1 MKVLKL
7 LYRFAEYRGLGSSLT
22 TAFSYVC
29 AFVGVKTFVDLR
41 ESLGLHG
48 IFWTYA
54 IISAFGFLFSLAFV
68 PETKGL
74 NLDEMM
80 PKTSILTASNS
91 VNSQANSEATSTT
104 SRSSATSVTST
115 SSTDEPCHSS
125 SSSRY
130 VWNSSRI
137 GFFIDIYVADVKS
150 FWWARSFSMARIE
163 NLSTHRRRFHL
174 FCCLVL
180 KEWLGIWSYLTEFHI
195 DNELPNYHRFT
206 LYVDILVPTALV
218 LDWKKQEKQLYL
230 VDTILNSHEINAS
243 ILQISWVYCSLHK
256 CQNIN
261 KVNPSNA
268 ICLPSITNIS
278 DRNFPC

>member
-1 MKVLKL
+1 MKGFFYKL
-7 LYRFAEYRGLGSSLT
+7 LYHFAEYRGLGSSLT
-22 TAFSYVC
+22 TAFSYIC

-104 SRSSATSVTST
+104 SRSSTTSVTST

-130 VWNSSRI
+130 VWKTEQWGI
-137 GFFIDIYVADVKS
+137 KS
-150 FWWARSFSMARIE
+150 
-163 NLSTHRRRFHL
+163 
-174 FCCLVL
+174 
-180 KEWLGIWSYLTEFHI
+180 
-195 DNELPNYHRFT
+195 
-206 LYVDILVPTALV
+206 V
-218 LDWKKQEKQLYL
+218 LDIFYRYLSLWCKVVLMDFVGHFQRQE
-230 VDTILNSHEINAS
+230 LNT
-243 ILQISWVYCSLHK
+243 SLPIAGDLT
-256 CQNIN
+256 CF
-261 KVNPSNA
+261 A
-268 ICLPSITNIS
+268 A
-278 DRNFPC
+278 

>member
-1 MKVLKL
+1 MKGFFYKL
-7 LYRFAEYRGLGSSLT
+7 LYHFAEYRGLGSSLT
-22 TAFSYVC
+22 TAFSYIC

-104 SRSSATSVTST
+104 SRSSTTSVTST
-115 SSTDEPCHSS
+115 SSTDEHCHSS

-130 VWNSSRI
+130 VWKQSSGELRV
-137 GFFIDIYVADVKS
+137 FLDIFY
-150 FWWARSFSMARIE
+150 RH
-163 NLSTHRRRFHL
+163 LSL
-174 FCCLVL
+174 WCKVVL
-180 KEWLGIWSYLTEFHI
+180 MG
-195 DNELPNYHRFT
+195 
-206 LYVDILVPTALV
+206 
-218 LDWKKQEKQLYL
+218 
-230 VDTILNSHEINAS
+230 
-243 ILQISWVYCSLHK
+243 
-256 CQNIN
+256 
-261 KVNPSNA
+261 
-268 ICLPSITNIS
+268 
-278 DRNFPC
+278 